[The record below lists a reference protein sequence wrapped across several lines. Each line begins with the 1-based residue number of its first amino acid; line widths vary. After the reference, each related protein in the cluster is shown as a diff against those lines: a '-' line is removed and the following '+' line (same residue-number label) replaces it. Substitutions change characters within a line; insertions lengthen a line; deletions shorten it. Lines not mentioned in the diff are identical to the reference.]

1 MLTPDFLYAVLFLL
15 WCAVLCW
22 QAQALV
28 DQLERRKL
36 YKYVSEVTLDA
47 NAQARYNA
55 AGGKPTAD
63 EIVGYQSTAET
74 GVSVSVMCGGAAAL
88 GVDPTELGFLGINRV
103 VVKQLKHGLLLI
115 VAGPGAG

>member
-1 MLTPDFLYAVLFLL
+1 LLNVLVP
-15 WCAVLCW
+15 CHAVLCW

-47 NAQARYNA
+47 SAQARYNA

-74 GVSVSVMCGGAAAL
+74 GVSVSVMCGSCCL
-88 GVDPTELGFLGINRV
+88 WC
-103 VVKQLKHGLLLI
+103 
-115 VAGPGAG
+115 